1 MAAASILVVDD
12 EIQVLSFIME
22 LLRMQGYGVEG
33 TWDPDEALRLAR
45 AHPGPL
51 HLLLTDLVMP
61 VMTGSELAREISR
74 IQAAKK
80 VLFMSAYSEEA
91 AQDYEVWLA
100 PGEPFL
106 SKPFSI
112 ATLGQTVRAAST
124 TSRPHGSPVERVVL
138 HLSVGDCGRSD
149 DACLLRDARLLR
161 RA

>member
-1 MAAASILVVDD
+1 MMGSSSVPAASILVVDD

-45 AHPGPL
+45 AHPGPV

-61 VMTGSELAREISR
+61 VMTGAELAKEISR
-74 IQAAKK
+74 IHPAMK

-91 AQDYEVWLA
+91 AEDYEVWLA

-106 SKPFSI
+106 NKPFSI
-112 ATLGQTVRAAST
+112 ATLGQTVRAALNYE
-124 TSRPHGSPVERVVL
+124 PP
-138 HLSVGDCGRSD
+138 
-149 DACLLRDARLLR
+149 A
-161 RA
+161 